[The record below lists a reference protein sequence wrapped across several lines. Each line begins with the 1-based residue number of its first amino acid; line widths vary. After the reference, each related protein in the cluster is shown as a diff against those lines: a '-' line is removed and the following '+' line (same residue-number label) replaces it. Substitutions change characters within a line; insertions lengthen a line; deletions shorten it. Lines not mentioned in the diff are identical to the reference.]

1 MQAVPSARSS
11 PPASPGG
18 AGYAGRSPAPVPR
31 GEEGLV
37 LLALLIML
45 ILVGVAALAA
55 AEVWSTTLKRERE
68 TELLFIGNQYRR
80 AIQDYWKMSPGRRA
94 YPPTV
99 DVLLTDDRFPN
110 PVHHLRRRYRDPMT
124 EDGEFE
130 PIMQSNALMGIH
142 SVSTDVPI
150 KKAGFPPA
158 LAQFENAETYA
169 QWKFIFLP
177 RGVNFNPGSLNNSN
191 TLNNPKNPNAPPA
204 FNQGPAPGVPVP
216 QAPTGR

>member
-1 MQAVPSARSS
+1 MRM
-11 PPASPGG
+11 
-18 AGYAGRSPAPVPR
+18 VPR
-31 GEEGLV
+31 APLPRSGTGEQGLV

-55 AEVWSTTLKRERE
+55 GEVWSTTLKRERE

-80 AIQDYWKMSPGRRA
+80 AIEDYWKMSPGRRA
-94 YPPTV
+94 YPPSV

-110 PVHHLRRRYRDPMT
+110 PVHHLRKLFRDPMT
-124 EDGEFE
+124 DTGEFE
-130 PIMQSNALMGIH
+130 PVMQSNGVMGIH

-169 QWKFIFLP
+169 QWQFIFVP
-177 RGVNFNPGSLNNSN
+177 KGVSFNPNSLN
-191 TLNNPKNPNAPPA
+191 TPNPNQNPIPG

>member
-1 MQAVPSARSS
+1 MRM
-11 PPASPGG
+11 
-18 AGYAGRSPAPVPR
+18 VPR
-31 GEEGLV
+31 APLPRSRRREQGLV

-55 AEVWSTTLKRERE
+55 GEVWSTTLKRERE

-80 AIQDYWKMSPGRRA
+80 AIEDYWKMSPGRRA
-94 YPPTV
+94 YPPSV

-110 PVHHLRRRYRDPMT
+110 PVHHLRKRFRDPMT
-124 EDGEFE
+124 DTGEFE
-130 PIMQSNALMGIH
+130 PVMQSNGVMGIH

-169 QWKFIFLP
+169 QWQFIFVP
-177 RGVNFNPGSLNNSN
+177 KGVSFNPNSLN
-191 TLNNPKNPNAPPA
+191 TPNPNQNPIPG